1 MPLPVLVGAGKQLEP
16 PRSIVITGASTGF
29 GEALA
34 LHYAKP
40 GVALALTARSEAR
53 LKTVANACMA
63 RYDARSTSPPFSLS
77 SSRRNFTQRR
87 RREVRQAGR
96 DGQGGNGL
104 LSAGGGFEHAR

>member
-40 GVALALTARSEAR
+40 GVSLALTGRNADR
-53 LKTVANACMA
+53 LKAVASACEA
-63 RYDARSTSPPFSLS
+63 P
-77 SSRRNFTQRR
+77 
-87 RREVRQAGR
+87 V
-96 DGQGGNGL
+96 
-104 LSAGGGFEHAR
+104 